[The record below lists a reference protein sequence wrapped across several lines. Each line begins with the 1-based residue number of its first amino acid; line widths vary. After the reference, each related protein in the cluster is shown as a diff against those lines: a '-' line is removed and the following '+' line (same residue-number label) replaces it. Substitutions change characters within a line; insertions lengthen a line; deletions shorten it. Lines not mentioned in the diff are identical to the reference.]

1 MIDLTNYLIYVAACV
16 AVVAVPGPTVTV
28 IIANSMRYG
37 TRAGL
42 MNVAGTQVGILSMIV
57 ILAVGFTAVV
67 EAMGQVFDWL
77 RLIGA
82 AYLIWLGVKLWRA
95 RGELAAG
102 RAASNGSARK
112 FFIQGFLVI
121 WSNPKALLFFGA
133 LIPQFIDPAQPA
145 WIQTV
150 VLGMTFI
157 VIATVLDSTYGL
169 IAGRTGLLMAKG
181 NLRLVERVGGTC
193 LIGGGIWMALARR

>member
-1 MIDLTNYLIYVAACV
+1 MDLTNYLIYVAACV